1 MRTHH
6 APCPAADDQQK
17 INPIILWYFF
27 CLIMLRTFLK
37 PYWSFIYILW
47 LLILC
52 FYGVYISLCVYCPF
66 SFLFDFFYSCFFN
79 YLFFFLQ
86 RETKKAGV
94 GWVEKSRKSG
104 KRCRIEKHDHSI
116 LCESITFN
124 KTILIFTF

>member
-6 APCPAADDQQK
+6 VPCPAADDQQK

-27 CLIMLRTFLK
+27 LSHNASDFFKTILVF
-37 PYWSFIYILW
+37 YFILW

-52 FYGVYISLCVYCPF
+52 FYGVYISVCVCCPF
-66 SFLFDFFYSCFFN
+66 SFLFDFFILVFLITY
-79 YLFFFLQ
+79 FFLQ
-86 RETKKAGV
+86 RETRKAGF

-104 KRCRIEKHDHSI
+104 KRCRIENHDHSI